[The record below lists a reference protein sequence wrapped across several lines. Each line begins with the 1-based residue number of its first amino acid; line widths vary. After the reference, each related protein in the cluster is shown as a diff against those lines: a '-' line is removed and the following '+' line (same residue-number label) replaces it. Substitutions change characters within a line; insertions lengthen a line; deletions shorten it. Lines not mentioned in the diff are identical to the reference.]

1 VKRNL
6 YVLLSLLALSSMVL
20 AACGGAPATQAPV
33 ATEAPATEAPATE
46 MPATE
51 AATEAPTEAPVAGD
65 KLEAADCSYGGEIK
79 SIEAVDQSTVKFTL
93 CNPDPALLSKVAF
106 ASFAI
111 LDKDYL
117 DEMGGDSAK
126 ISEGPIG
133 TGPYTVKEWVR
144 GDHITFEANP
154 NYWGGAPA
162 NQTLIFRWSAEA
174 AQRLTELQA
183 GTADGIFAPSAEDY
197 EAISADSNLTLIPY
211 QTGNVFYIGLNNTM
225 PPFDKEEVR
234 QAVAMAIDKQRI
246 VDNFYPPNSYIA
258 EQFIPEDF
266 KPGFSTSGDGAKWYT
281 YDPEAAKALLA
292 KAGFPN
298 GFDVTLSYRDVE
310 RVYLPHV
317 NQVAQDIQDQLKQVG
332 INVTLNKMESGPFIE
347 SESKGEQAFFLLGWG
362 MDYPDSTNF
371 YDYHFASN
379 AVRFGTEF
387 PDIVEAIKA
396 AAQVS
401 DPTERQTH
409 YDEANALIKQHVP
422 VVPVA
427 HGTTADAF
435 LASVGNVKIGP
446 LNENF
451 SQMTTDSGQ
460 LVWMQSAEPISLWCG
475 DESDGE
481 TLRAC
486 LQIYES
492 LLGYEFGGTK
502 VVPALAES
510 WESNDD
516 ATEWTFHLRQGVKF
530 SNGADFDA
538 NDVVATYSALLDA
551 KNANHK
557 GNSGVFEYATGFFA
571 QFINA
576 PPP

>member
-6 YVLLSLLALSSMVL
+6 YVLLSLLVL
-20 AACGGAPATQAPV
+20 ASVVLTACGGIAATQPPAPTQAPATVAP
-33 ATEAPATEAPATE
+33 
-46 MPATE
+46 PATE
-51 AATEAPTEAPVAGD
+51 AATEAPTEAPVAFAGD
-65 KLEAADCSYGGEIK
+65 KLEATDCSYGGEIK
-79 SIEAVDQSTVKFTL
+79 SIEAVDQNTVKFTL
-93 CNPDPALLSKVAF
+93 CNPDPALLPKVAF

-117 DEMGGDSAK
+117 NEMGGDSAK
-126 ISEGPIG
+126 ISENPVG

-154 NYWGGAPA
+154 NYWGDAPA

-174 AQRLTELQA
+174 AQRLLELQS
-183 GTADGIFAPSAEDY
+183 GTVDGIFAPSAEDF
-197 EAISADSNLTLIPY
+197 ETIQGDSNLTLIPY
-211 QTGNVFYIGLNNTM
+211 QTGNVFYIGINNTM
-225 PPFDKEEVR
+225 PPFDNEQVR

-246 VDNFYPPNSYIA
+246 VDNFYPPGSYTA
-258 EQFIPEDF
+258 EQFIPKDF
-266 KPGFSTSGDGAKWYT
+266 TPGFSTSGDGAKWYP
-281 YDPEAAKALLA
+281 YDPEGAKKLLA
-292 KAGFPN
+292 DAGFPN
-298 GFDVTLSYRDVE
+298 GFEVTLSYRDVE

-317 NQVAQDIQDQLKQVG
+317 NQVAQDLQDQLKQVG
-332 INVTLNKMESGPFIE
+332 IKVTLNKMESGPFIE

-379 AVRFGTEF
+379 AMRFGKEF

-401 DPTERQTH
+401 DPAERQKH

-435 LASVGNVKIGP
+435 KASVGNVVIGP

-451 SQMTTDSGQ
+451 SQMKTDSGQ

-486 LQIYES
+486 LQIYDS
-492 LLGYEFGGTK
+492 LLGFEFGGTK

-538 NDVVATYSALLDA
+538 NDVVATYSAILDT
-551 KNANHK
+551 KNPNHK
-557 GNSGVFEYATGFFA
+557 GNTGVWEYATGFFA
-571 QFINA
+571 QFIN
-576 PPP
+576 PPPQ

>member
-6 YVLLSLLALSSMVL
+6 FVYLSLFVLASMVL
-20 AACGGAPATQAPV
+20 AACGGAATPTAAPATEAPAAPPTEAPV
-33 ATEAPATEAPATE
+33 ATEAPTA
-46 MPATE
+46 MPAY
-51 AATEAPTEAPVAGD
+51 VGD

-79 SIEAVDQSTVKFTL
+79 SIEAVDATTVKFTL

-117 DEMGGDSAK
+117 NETGGDSAK
-126 ISEGPIG
+126 ISENPVG

-162 NQTLIFRWSAEA
+162 NKTLIFRWSAEA
-174 AQRLTELQA
+174 AQRLLELQS
-183 GTADGIFAPSAEDY
+183 GTVDGIFAPDAADY
-197 EAISADSNLTLIPY
+197 ETIQNDANLSFVPY
-211 QTGNVFYIGLNNTM
+211 QTGNVFYIGINNTM
-225 PPFDKEEVR
+225 PPFDNEKVR
-234 QAVAMAIDKQRI
+234 QAVAMSIDKQRI
-246 VDNFYPPNSYIA
+246 VDSFYPAGSYIA

-266 KPGFSTSGDGAKWYT
+266 KPGFSTSGDGAKWYP
-281 YDPEAAKALLA
+281 YDPAAAKALLA
-292 KAGFPN
+292 EAGFPN
-298 GFDVTLSYRDVE
+298 GFEVTMSYRDVN
-310 RVYLPHV
+310 RVYLPKV

-332 INVTLNKMESGPFIE
+332 IKVTINKMESGPFIE
-347 SESKGEQAFFLLGWG
+347 SESKGEQPFFLLGWG

-379 AVRFGTEF
+379 ATRFGKEF
-387 PDIVEAIKA
+387 PDIVTEVKA
-396 AAQVS
+396 AAQTG
-401 DPTERQTH
+401 DAAERQKH
-409 YDEANALIKQHVP
+409 YDAANALIKQHVP
-422 VVPVA
+422 VIPVA

-435 LASVGNVKIGP
+435 LKSVGNVVIGP

-451 SQMTTDSGQ
+451 EQMTTTSGQ
-460 LVWMQSAEPISLWCG
+460 LVWMQSAEPISLNCA

-492 LLGYEFGGTK
+492 LLGFEYGGTA
-502 VVPALAES
+502 VRPGLAES
-510 WESNDD
+510 WESNTD

-538 NDVVATYSALLDA
+538 NDVVATYSAILDA
-551 KNANHK
+551 TNPNHK
-557 GNSGVFEYATGFFA
+557 GNSGVFEYATGFFS

-576 PPP
+576 PKP